1 MFKVETYYDFANNGT
16 KFTDSL
22 DRVWVKQAQYGQA
35 FLIGLTRDTPSFT
48 AEQLAGLAI
57 DGFRVLPLVDME
69 TGEDAQE
76 KHQNKRGIASR
87 FLRRS
92 RH

>member
-16 KFTDSL
+16 KFTDDL
-22 DRVWVKQAQYGQA
+22 NRVWVKQSQYGQA
-35 FLIGLTRDTPSFT
+35 FLVGLTRDTPSFT
-48 AEQLAGLAI
+48 AQQLAGLAI
-57 DGFRVLPLVDME
+57 DGFRVLPLVDTE
-69 TGEDAQE
+69 SSEDAQE

-92 RH
+92 GH

>member
-22 DRVWVKQAQYGQA
+22 DRVWVKQSQYGQA

-48 AEQLAGLAI
+48 VQQLAGLAI
-57 DGFRVLPLVDME
+57 DGFRVLPSDNTE
-69 TGEDAQE
+69 NPEDAQE
-76 KHQNKRGIASR
+76 KHQNKRNIAAR